1 MIGNL
6 DKLNFAELLK
16 SSGNNG
22 NSGNSTGKPA
32 LNGAL
37 HSLHP
42 FPKPKNPNGNN
53 GNKLESVPTVPTG
66 KNTEWEHST
75 QEETKANQDVTATVP
90 TVPTVPTKKAMIQDL
105 QAAFDAEG
113 YQAKIRAM
121 LELFRQTKPKGWQAI
136 TKNKPDTWR
145 EHLAACRKADQAYQN
160 KDGQGVIDA
169 LAEAE
174 STFNQLIQP
183 VELVQM
189 EF

>member
-1 MIGNL
+1 M
-6 DKLNFAELLK
+6 EH
-16 SSGNNG
+16 
-22 NSGNSTGKPA
+22 STKEQSKENQDVMP
-32 LNGAL
+32 
-37 HSLHP
+37 P
-42 FPKPKNPNGNN
+42 
-53 GNKLESVPTVPTG
+53 VPTVP
-66 KNTEWEHST
+66 
-75 QEETKANQDVTATVP
+75 P
-90 TVPTVPTKKAMIQDL
+90 VPTKKAMIHDL
-105 QAAFDAEG
+105 QAAFDVEG

-145 EHLAACRKADQAYQN
+145 QHLAACRKADQAYQN